1 MEMEGGILMRTMA
14 VVFLALL
21 VGTAVILLPLQDA
34 QEEMS
39 RPAYTVGV
47 VLKAMDSE
55 HWLAVRS
62 SMQKA
67 AEENHIRLIV
77 MTPENEAAYGEQD
90 QIIEDLLQEGID
102 ALIVSPVNIYHTAQ
116 WVEEAQ
122 QHGIPLLTIDEKLP
136 GIPYVG
142 SDNYR
147 IGQMAA
153 EEMAERLPAGASVG
167 ILARMRI

>member
-1 MEMEGGILMRTMA
+1 MRTMA

-77 MTPENEAAYGEQD
+77 MMPENEAAYGEQD

-102 ALIVSPVNIYHTAQ
+102 APSSRRSTSTIRRSEWKRRSSAVS
-116 WVEEAQ
+116 
-122 QHGIPLLTIDEKLP
+122 
-136 GIPYVG
+136 
-142 SDNYR
+142 R
-147 IGQMAA
+147 C
-153 EEMAERLPAGASVG
+153 
-167 ILARMRI
+167 